1 MANEHATNRQAA
13 LDAIDEMRKAYVKV
27 RDERDKLREAGNKLI
42 AAVWDAHYGKGITIE
57 YAQSVDK
64 AYRDAL
70 GGSDQEPRCDCYP
83 SPENWGVCRD
93 CGKDLGDSGAV
104 SLDPYP
110 KVEIKYD
117 PEDPK
122 PNEP

>member
-57 YAQSVDK
+57 YAQSVD
-64 AYRDAL
+64 RLTEMPL
-70 GGSDQEPRCDCYP
+70 GVVIKKHVAK
-83 SPENWGVCRD
+83 SPT
-93 CGKDLGDSGAV
+93 SF
-104 SLDPYP
+104 
-110 KVEIKYD
+110 
-117 PEDPK
+117 
-122 PNEP
+122 